1 MRRQRASREGRWHG
15 RIMESLL
22 FVHIHRALIYVCVSK
37 KREIKLFNDLNKKE
51 KRWDGMEL
59 CNHQDMIRNMLN
71 TIASIHPSEFVIEVG
86 SKFNLMLAPVRN
98 VDRCIDHA
106 WCVHGFLV
114 PPTTPR
120 QQPTGVQG
128 GEANEQISSYSWVA
142 TIGKFTCTF
151 VWT

>member
-98 VDRCIDHA
+98 ADRCIDQ
-106 WCVHGFLV
+106 CVMCARFSCATDSAS
-114 PPTTPR
+114 PTTDR
-120 QQPTGVQG
+120 
-128 GEANEQISSYSWVA
+128 SSRRRR
-142 TIGKFTCTF
+142 G
-151 VWT
+151 